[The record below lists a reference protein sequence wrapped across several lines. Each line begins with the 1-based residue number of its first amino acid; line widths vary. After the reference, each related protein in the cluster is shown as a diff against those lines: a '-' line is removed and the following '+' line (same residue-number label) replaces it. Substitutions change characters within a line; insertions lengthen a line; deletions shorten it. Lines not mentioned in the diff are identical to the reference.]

1 LSKTKSDNYVSESEQ
16 KFQCIVPQWLEAQ
29 GFTDSGRVLFSEFGG
44 LSSKYIQQCMHSEAI
59 YSFAGFFI
67 FKTGEDNDT
76 DIVSVPPH
84 DEYGF
89 ITPTEFK
96 HHKFQELE
104 EQLQL
109 LASNY
114 PNITR
119 LYDIGSSVE
128 GRKLYVMEI
137 SDKPGTHEPG
147 EALLLFVSENAVI
160 LSCLN
165 NMKS

>member
-1 LSKTKSDNYVSESEQ
+1 MSHT
-16 KFQCIVPQWLEAQ
+16 
-29 GFTDSGRVLFSEFGG
+29 
-44 LSSKYIQQCMHSEAI
+44 
-59 YSFAGFFI
+59 
-67 FKTGEDNDT
+67 
-76 DIVSVPPH
+76 PH

-89 ITPTEFK
+89 VTPTEFK
-96 HHKFQELE
+96 HHKYQELK

-147 EALLLFVSENAVI
+147 EGAIYLYLQILLNYMCFNNISFWFIIFVI
-160 LSCLN
+160 
-165 NMKS
+165 

>member
-1 LSKTKSDNYVSESEQ
+1 MSPL
-16 KFQCIVPQWLEAQ
+16 
-29 GFTDSGRVLFSEFGG
+29 
-44 LSSKYIQQCMHSEAI
+44 
-59 YSFAGFFI
+59 
-67 FKTGEDNDT
+67 
-76 DIVSVPPH
+76 PH
-84 DEYGF
+84 DDYGF
-89 ITPTEFK
+89 VTPTEFK
-96 HHKFQELE
+96 HHNYQELE

-147 EALLLFVSENAVI
+147 EGVFYLYLQILLIYLCPSDIAIRCATLYVNFNI
-160 LSCLN
+160 LS
-165 NMKS
+165 S